1 MPHEF
6 LSFFPWVALWNHPR
20 NLKNYSAMNIKS
32 TNHKKYKPSNH
43 TSKKKKMTKWKP
55 FEEHLKGKITPGQLN
70 PENQSFR
77 RIQCVQANYTY
88 NPL

>member
-43 TSKKKKMTKWKP
+43 TSKKKKNDEVET
-55 FEEHLKGKITPGQLN
+55 F
-70 PENQSFR
+70 
-77 RIQCVQANYTY
+77 
-88 NPL
+88 

>member
-1 MPHEF
+1 
-6 LSFFPWVALWNHPR
+6 
-20 NLKNYSAMNIKS
+20 
-32 TNHKKYKPSNH
+32 
-43 TSKKKKMTKWKP
+43 MTKWKP